1 MKKISSV
8 CVFKYRTFMNY
19 LAISPEIVLS
29 MLQGQNIKR
38 DIVKK
43 VETTTINKDSEKD
56 KKE

>member
-1 MKKISSV
+1 MSSV
-8 CVFKYRTFMNY
+8 CAFKYRTFMNY

-43 VETTTINKDSEKD
+43 VETEEKD
-56 KKE
+56 IEKNKEE

>member
-1 MKKISSV
+1 
-8 CVFKYRTFMNY
+8 MNY

-43 VETTTINKDSEKD
+43 VETEEKD
-56 KKE
+56 IEKNKEE